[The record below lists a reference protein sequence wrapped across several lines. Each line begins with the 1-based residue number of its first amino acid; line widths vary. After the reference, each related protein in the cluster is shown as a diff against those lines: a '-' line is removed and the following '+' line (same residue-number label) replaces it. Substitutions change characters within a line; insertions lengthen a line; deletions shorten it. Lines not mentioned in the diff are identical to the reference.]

1 VYEAGIEADGEP
13 VDESGVCKAES
24 EYGAWRATAGDLMCD
39 EDERTRT
46 RAQALWLEKGTQRAA
61 HARTGGDAHA
71 RGVECAGPAAPSLSL
86 NLVAGPGAGASAF
99 PDIRS
104 KRRVRMDG

>member
-1 VYEAGIEADGEP
+1 
-13 VDESGVCKAES
+13 
-24 EYGAWRATAGDLMCD
+24 MCD

-61 HARTGGDAHA
+61 HAWT
-71 RGVECAGPAAPSLSL
+71 RGAASSTRACCSLSL
-86 NLVAGPGAGASAF
+86 DLVAGPCAGASAF
-99 PDIRS
+99 PDVRS

>member
-1 VYEAGIEADGEP
+1 V
-13 VDESGVCKAES
+13 VR
-24 EYGAWRATAGDLMCD
+24 GALPGGARAAGDSMCD

-99 PDIRS
+99 PNGRS
-104 KRRVRMDG
+104 EA